1 MVRSFSVFFLGGA
14 VEPYPIIRSGRI
26 EGYVVSGSDFT
37 IVEDSRGG
45 RRTILWFS
53 PERGAVVDKLLVE
66 GRLYAPNGLYVDID
80 RWVEVMP
87 FQPYHSFS
95 SINDYLKWFVGVV
108 GEVLRGKKVV
118 VGFSGGKDSLV
129 ASYVLSLA
137 CEKLDFKLTVV
148 YSHVPFLESEE
159 NRDFVEKVA
168 NRLGVE
174 LVEVEPPKPI
184 FREYMFREG
193 LPYRG
198 TRWCTYLK
206 VRPIREVFKK
216 IEADYIVS
224 GDRLVETLKRFR
236 RLIGAAVKGQ
246 LVAGKQ
252 LRPTFTWTIM
262 DVVRCVRSL
271 DLVHP
276 DYLRGLPRVSCS
288 WCPYKCLFE
297 FGVTQATGWEELIEK
312 VLRREYRLWYQQ
324 RGISW
329 DEFKERRLWRYT
341 PGAAQAWNAVMSHV
355 ERLVEKG
362 ELEEVKASSVREL
375 YKSMWVEELPELP
388 VKTLEEILEELRKW
402 VEANRDKVFAEEYVP
417 STSSTRRRRA
427 RLRAGE

>member
-1 MVRSFSVFFLGGA
+1 M
-14 VEPYPIIRSGRI
+14 EPYPIIRGGKVVGS
-26 EGYVVSGSDFT
+26 VVSGSDFT
-37 IVEDSRGG
+37 IVEDLHGG

-53 PERGAVVDKLLVE
+53 SERGAVVDRLLVD
-66 GRLYAPNGLYVDID
+66 GRVYAPNGLYVDVEQ
-80 RWVEVMP
+80 WVEVMP

-95 SINDYLKWFVGVV
+95 DIDSYLQWLVGVV
-108 GEVLRGKKVV
+108 GDVLRGKKVV

-129 ASYVLSLA
+129 ASYILSLA
-137 CEKLDFKLTVV
+137 SEKLGFKLILV

-159 NRDFVEKVA
+159 NRGFVEKVA

-206 VRPIREVFKK
+206 VRPIREFFKK
-216 IEADYIVS
+216 IGADYLVS

-246 LVAGKQ
+246 IVAGKH

-271 DLVHP
+271 GLVHP

-297 FGVTQATGWEELIEK
+297 FTATQATGWEDLIEK

-329 DEFKERRLWRYT
+329 DEFRERRLWRYT
-341 PGAAQAWNAVMSHV
+341 PKAAQAWNAVMNYV
-355 ERLVEKG
+355 EKLVEKG
-362 ELEEVKASSVREL
+362 ELEEVEASSVREL
-375 YKSMWVEELPELP
+375 YRSMWVEELPKLP
-388 VKTLEEILEELRKW
+388 VKTLDEILEELHRW
-402 VEANRDKVFAEEYVP
+402 VEANRDKIFAEDDVP
-417 STSSTRRRRA
+417 PTSSTYSA
-427 RLRAGE
+427 

>member
-1 MVRSFSVFFLGGA
+1 M
-14 VEPYPIIRSGRI
+14 EPYPIVRDGKVV
-26 EGYVVSGSDFT
+26 GCVVSGSDLT
-37 IVEDSRGG
+37 IVEDLHGG

-53 PERGAVVDKLLVE
+53 LERGAVVDSLLVR
-66 GRLYAPNGLYVDID
+66 GRLYAPNGLYVDVGQ
-80 RWVEVMP
+80 WVEVMP

-95 SINDYLKWFVGVV
+95 SIDDYLQWFVGVAS
-108 GEVLRGKKVV
+108 GVLRGKKVV

-137 CEKLDFKLTVV
+137 SEKLDFKLILV
-148 YSHVPFLESEE
+148 YSHVPFLESEK
-159 NRDFVEKVA
+159 NRDFVEKAA
-168 NRLGVE
+168 NSLGVD
-174 LVEVEPPKPI
+174 LVEVGPPKPI

-206 VRPIREVFKK
+206 VRPIREFFKK
-216 IEADYIVS
+216 IEADYLVS

-246 LVAGKQ
+246 IVAGKQ

-271 DLVHP
+271 GLVHP

-297 FGVTQATGWEELIEK
+297 FTATQATGWEDLIEK

-329 DEFKERRLWRYT
+329 DDFRERRLWRYT
-341 PGAAQAWNAVMSHV
+341 PGAAQAWNAVMNYV
-355 ERLVEKG
+355 EKLVEKG
-362 ELEEVKASSVREL
+362 ELEEARASSVREL
-375 YKSMWVEELPELP
+375 YKSMWVEELPNPP
-388 VKTLEEILEELRKW
+388 VKTLDEILEELREW
-402 VEANRDKVFAEEYVP
+402 VEVNRDKVFADGDAP
-417 STSSTRRRRA
+417 STSSTHRHRA
-427 RLRAGE
+427 RLRAEKWNH